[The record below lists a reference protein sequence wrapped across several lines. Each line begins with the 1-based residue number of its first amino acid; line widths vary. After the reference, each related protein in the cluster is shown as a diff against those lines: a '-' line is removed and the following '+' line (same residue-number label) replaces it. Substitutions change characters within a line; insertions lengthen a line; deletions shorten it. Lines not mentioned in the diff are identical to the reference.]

1 MHLIDKIFRLLRM
14 MMGIGTGAFPN
25 QSGEEHA
32 LVLLRDT
39 IFTTKH
45 EQLVV
50 FDVGANKGQF
60 LEVLLNVFHK
70 NRVHI
75 YSFEPVK
82 SSFLNLKKRYEKNKN
97 VTLENIGFDDHP
109 NKSKIYYDE
118 PGSLY
123 ASKYNRDVSRLNV
136 SFEQY
141 EIASFQ
147 TIDQYCEIKNIRIIH
162 CLKIDVEGNELNVLK
177 GAHRLFKN
185 KAITSV
191 LFEFGPA
198 QIDSRTFFK
207 DFYTYLNSV
216 NLANIYRILPSGKLL
231 SIESYDEKL
240 EMFFTTNY
248 LAISETMN
256 IDHMILKTG

>member
-1 MHLIDKIFRLLRM
+1 MI
-14 MMGIGTGAFPN
+14 MGIGTGAFPN

-32 LVLLRDT
+32 LVFLRDT
-39 IFTTKH
+39 IFTTKN
-45 EQLVV
+45 ERLVF
-50 FDVGANKGQF
+50 FDVGANNGQF
-60 LEVLLNVFHK
+60 LEILLNVFHE
-70 NRVHI
+70 NGIHI

-82 SSFLNLKKRYEKNKN
+82 SSFLNLKNRFEKNKN

-109 NKSKIYYDE
+109 NRSKIYYDE

-136 SFEQY
+136 SFE
-141 EIASFQ
+141 ESEMATFE
-147 TIDQYCEIKNIRIIH
+147 TIDQYCEIRNIRKIH

-177 GAHRLFKN
+177 GAHRLFSN

-207 DFYTYLNSV
+207 DFYTFLISV
-216 NLANIYRILPSGKLL
+216 NLTYIYRILPSGKLL
-231 SIESYDEKL
+231 PINSYDEKL

-248 LAISETMN
+248 LAILEN
-256 IDHMILKTG
+256 QQ